1 METTAGKNAP
11 SDKNHFAVA
20 PGVTGIKIVFVNLFL
35 VSNPDGSWVLVDAG
49 LYGSAGKIKH
59 IAEGLYGKGTRPT
72 AIILTHGHFDH
83 VGALK
88 ELAAE
93 WQVPIYA
100 HPLEMPYLTGLS
112 AYPPPDPTVGGGA
125 MAYMAWLYPKKPID
139 VTGQIQPLPQDG
151 SVPGLTGW
159 QWLHTPGHTAG
170 HISLFRASDRTL
182 IVGDA
187 FSTREPESVIAVVTD
202 KKEVHGPPAYYT
214 SDWAAAGRSVELLA
228 DLRPETVASGHG
240 MPMNGETMLFEL
252 DELVHYFDQL
262 AVPTSGR
269 YVNEPAVT
277 DERGV
282 VRLPPAI
289 HNPAV
294 PKALVTAGLVALAG
308 MAAFAISRRKNQQ
321 KRFLDALDDQ
331 PSDYTSYSEET
342 TNNYP

>member
-1 METTAGKNAP
+1 METTAGKL
-11 SDKNHFAVA
+11 SGKDKNHFPVA

-35 VSNPDGSWVLVDAG
+35 VSNSDGSWVLVDAG

-93 WQVPIYA
+93 WQVPVYA

-112 AYPPPDPTVGGGA
+112 SYPPPDPTVGGGA

-139 VTGQIQPLPQDG
+139 ITGQVQPLPTDG
-151 SVPGLTGW
+151 TVPGLPGW
-159 QWLHTPGHTAG
+159 RWLHTPGHTAG
-170 HISLFRASDRTL
+170 HISLFRESDRTL

-187 FSTREPESVIAVVTD
+187 FSTREPESAIAVVTD
-202 KKEVHGPPAYYT
+202 RKAIHGPPAYYT
-214 SDWAAAGRSVELLA
+214 SDWVAAQRSVEMLA

-240 MPMNGETMLFEL
+240 MPMYGETMLFEL

-262 AVPTSGR
+262 AVPSTGR
-269 YVNEPAVT
+269 YVNEPAIT

-282 VRLPPAI
+282 VKLPPPVT
-289 HNPAV
+289 NPAV

-308 MAAFAISRRKNQQ
+308 MAVIAISRRKRST
-321 KRFLDALDDQ
+321 RFIDALDD
-331 PSDYTSYSEET
+331 DTSSYPTYVDDT

>member
-1 METTAGKNAP
+1 METTTGKL
-11 SDKNHFAVA
+11 STKDKNHFPVA
-20 PGVTGIKIVFVNLFL
+20 PGVTGVKIVFVNLFL
-35 VSNPDGSWVLVDAG
+35 VSNSDGSWVLVDAG

-59 IAEGLYGKGTRPT
+59 IAEGLYGKGTRPS

-112 AYPPPDPTVGGGA
+112 SYPPPDSSVGGGA

-139 VTGQIQPLPQDG
+139 VTGQVQALPSDG
-151 SVPGLTGW
+151 SVPSLPGW
-159 QWLHTPGHTAG
+159 RWLHTPGHTAG
-170 HISLFRASDRTL
+170 HVSLFRDSDRTL

-187 FSTREPESVIAVVTD
+187 FSTREPESAIAVVTD
-202 KKEVHGPPAYYT
+202 RKEIHGPPAYYT
-214 SDWAAAGRSVELLA
+214 SDWEAARSSVEKLA

-240 MPMNGETMLFEL
+240 MPMQGETMLFEL

-262 AVPTSGR
+262 AVPTTGR

-282 VRLPPAI
+282 VKLPPPVT
-289 HNPAV
+289 NPVV

-308 MAAFAISRRKNQQ
+308 MAVIAISRRK
-321 KRFLDALDDQ
+321 KPARYLDTLEED
-331 PSDYTSYSEET
+331 PSYPTYSEET

>member
-1 METTAGKNAP
+1 METTAGKRSAQ
-11 SDKNHFAVA
+11 DKNHFPVA

-35 VSNPDGSWVLVDAG
+35 VSNSDGSWVLVDAG

-59 IAEGLYGKGTRPT
+59 IAEGLYGKGAKPT
-72 AIILTHGHFDH
+72 AIVLTHGHFDH

-139 VTGQIQPLPQDG
+139 VTGYIQSLPSDG
-151 SVPGLTGW
+151 SVPGLPGW
-159 QWLHTPGHTAG
+159 RWLHTPGHTAG
-170 HISLFRASDRTL
+170 HVSLFRESDRTL

-187 FSTREPESVIAVVTD
+187 FTTREPESAIAVMTD
-202 KKEVHGPPAYYT
+202 KKEVHGPPSYYT
-214 SDWAAAGRSVELLA
+214 SDWIAARRSVELLA

-240 MPMNGETMLFEL
+240 MPMQGETMLFEL

-262 AVPTSGR
+262 AIPTSGR
-269 YVNEPAVT
+269 YVNEPAIT

-282 VRLPPAI
+282 VQLPPPVN
-289 HNPAV
+289 NPAV

-308 MAAFAISRRKNQQ
+308 MAAIAISRRKRQA
-321 KRFLDALDDQ
+321 RFLDALDDDTSNYANY
-331 PSDYTSYSEET
+331 SDDT